1 MTKLLYFGSVPAPYQ
16 NEFWKECEKSINVLR
31 IYLYSKQSGHDWK
44 IKKTNNQRILEHNIF
59 IYQDYLDF
67 ANKFTFLNQIQ
78 YSSAVIN

>member
-44 IKKTNNQRILEHNIF
+44 IKKQIIRGFLSITFF
-59 IYQDYLDF
+59 IYR
-67 ANKFTFLNQIQ
+67 I
-78 YSSAVIN
+78 I